1 MFQPR
6 LALRKDGEPKVLT
19 MLEKKILVP
28 LPKDVKR
35 KLEDRAVENGRAMSR
50 EAAEIIKEAVK

>member
-1 MFQPR
+1 
-6 LALRKDGEPKVLT
+6 
-19 MLEKKILVP
+19 MLEKKIIVP

-50 EAAEIIKEAVK
+50 EAAEIIKEAVSK

>member
-1 MFQPR
+1 
-6 LALRKDGEPKVLT
+6 

-35 KLEDRAVENGRAMSR
+35 KLEDRAGDHGRAMSR